1 MGGEAKKE
9 PLARRDGDGP
19 VRGGGSGIPSIAP
32 AAGQQ
37 RAVRASAVERAAID
51 HQRRATLPSYRATV
65 GITVGTGSETTR
77 GPRSIHVVLNRQQ
90 AATLRRLRDGLLDAG
105 EELSDG
111 RPVTDWTKTIR
122 WVLEQIAKCEPKP

>member
-1 MGGEAKKE
+1 
-9 PLARRDGDGP
+9 
-19 VRGGGSGIPSIAP
+19 
-32 AAGQQ
+32 
-37 RAVRASAVERAAID
+37 
-51 HQRRATLPSYRATV
+51 
-65 GITVGTGSETTR
+65 
-77 GPRSIHVVLNRQQ
+77 VVLNRQQ